1 MEKLK
6 NENEEKSDGVNIQKN
21 DVDFGVELKTV
32 LYARQI
38 IRKEELI
45 KYLVK
50 KLKLSRRTVERRLR
64 NELKTQTTITT
75 IRADEFDRYGIDNK
89 NKHAVYVTL
98 KETKDLTRHLD
109 DIFKLLKSKDA
120 NDIKLGVRK
129 LWDYKFIASIYHTR
143 YFLDRNQL
151 NVLTDVLERSI
162 EEADLNDDEL
172 REFLL
177 LIILDTITS
186 THITPHNKQK
196 FLETLRRLLDQ
207 YPSREF
213 FNKPNSV
220 IQNLIKILGIYRD
233 QKVIDRLKEDLL
245 NCSQQAPIAV
255 GYGDDYTA
263 KVIEDS
269 KNDLLEFERRLQ
281 KENKREAMA
290 FLDDVQRKAAENYQ
304 KLKRNNVRFYI
315 D

>member
-6 NENEEKSDGVNIQKN
+6 NENEEKSDDVDIQEN
-21 DVDFGVELKTV
+21 DVDFDVELKTV

-50 KLKLSRRTVERRLR
+50 KLNLSRRTVERRLR
-64 NELKTQTTITT
+64 NELKTQTTITS

-98 KETKDLTRHLD
+98 KETKDQTRYLD
-109 DIFKLLKSKDA
+109 YIFKLLKSKDA

-129 LWDYKFIASIYHTR
+129 LWVYPSIYHTR

-172 REFLL
+172 RETLL
-177 LIILDTITS
+177 LIISNTITS

-220 IQNLIKILGIYRD
+220 IRNLIWILGIYRD

-255 GYGDDYTA
+255 VYGDEYTA

-281 KENKREAMA
+281 KENKREAIV
-290 FLDDVQRKAAENYQ
+290 FLDEVQREAAETYQ
-304 KLKRNNVRFYI
+304 KLKRNNERFYI

>member
-6 NENEEKSDGVNIQKN
+6 NENEEKSDDVDIQEN

-50 KLKLSRRTVERRLR
+50 KLKLSRRTVERRLS
-64 NELKTQTTITT
+64 NELKTQTTITS

-89 NKHAVYVTL
+89 NKRAVYVTL
-98 KETKDLTRHLD
+98 KETKDLTRYLD
-109 DIFKLLKSKDA
+109 YIFKLLKEKDA

-129 LWDYKFIASIYHTR
+129 LRDYKFIASTYNTR

-172 REFLL
+172 RETLL
-177 LIILDTITS
+177 LIILNTITS

-213 FNKPNSV
+213 FNKPNST
-220 IQNLIKILGIYRD
+220 IQNLIWILGIYRD

-255 GYGDDYTA
+255 VYGDDFTA

-290 FLDDVQRKAAENYQ
+290 FLDDVQRKAAETYQ